1 MPKTAEGT
9 IEKMNDEI
17 EEDKIPI
24 YIMGKRYLVPKNLT
38 IMKAMEYAGYRFI
51 RGSGCRGGFCGACG
65 TVYRTLGDYKLKA
78 GLACQTVVEENM
90 YLTQIP
96 FFPANK
102 AIYDIEKHEP
112 TAEDIIK
119 LYPEVFRCVS
129 CNTCTKICPQEIEV
143 MNYVNAALR
152 GDIEKTADLSFDCI
166 MCGLCAARCP
176 AEIVQYNV
184 AILCRRLYA
193 RYISPKAKHL
203 DDRLREIGE
212 GKFDEE
218 INRMTKLDEKKLRKL
233 YNERDIES

>member
-1 MPKTAEGT
+1 MAEA
-9 IEKMNDEI
+9 I
-17 EEDKIPI
+17 EEKKEEEKVAI
-24 YIMGKRYLVPKNLT
+24 YIMGKRYEVPKNLT
-38 IMKAMEYAGYRFI
+38 IMKAMEYAGYRFV
-51 RGSGCRGGFCGACG
+51 RGCGCRGGFCGACG

-78 GLACQTVVEENM
+78 GLACQTVVEEDM

-102 AIYDIEKHEP
+102 AIYDIEKLEP
-112 TAEDIIK
+112 TAEEIIK
-119 LYPEVFRCVS
+119 IYPEIFRCVS

-152 GDIEKTADLSFDCI
+152 GDISKTADLSFDCI

-193 RYISPKAKHL
+193 RHIAPKAKHL
-203 DDRLREIGE
+203 EDRVKEISE
-212 GKFDEE
+212 GKFEKE
-218 INRMTKLDEKKLRKL
+218 VEKLVKADEKTLRKL
-233 YNERDIES
+233 YNERDIEPQ